1 MTPDQERY
9 AEALTIERMHGADA
23 PRWIAERI
31 GSLALAGDEAG
42 VLRFVEIARRL
53 DELMRA
59 PEA

>member
-1 MTPDQERY
+1 VTPDQERY
-9 AEALTIERMHGADA
+9 AEALAIERMHGADA

-31 GSLALAGDEAG
+31 GSLAFVGDEAG
-42 VLRFVEIARRL
+42 VLRFIGIARRL

>member
-9 AEALTIERMHGADA
+9 AEALAIERMHGADA
-23 PRWIAERI
+23 PRWIVERI

-42 VLRFVEIARRL
+42 VLRFIESARPL

-59 PEA
+59 PEV